1 MIDLAGSMD
10 RENELRHLRQ
20 ARRLL
25 FKGGIILTLDKQIG
39 DFARA
44 DILVED
50 GIIRDISPE
59 IASSSDDTAVIDAK
73 DRIVLPG
80 FFDTHSHSYQGLLR
94 GLLPNGVVMPD
105 YDRDIQKNIT
115 AHYTPEDAYAGVYI
129 TALGML
135 DMGTTTMVDISQVAH
150 SPEHI
155 DANIQA
161 LRDSGMRAVFAYSR
175 GTGSEARYPQDI
187 ERLLPTY
194 FSSSDQLLTPALAVS
209 TDPTIFMVARDAGVR
224 AVLHVRLNSEPL
236 IFLGRA
242 GLLREG
248 DEFIHCAHL
257 NAEAWKLI
265 KDTGGT
271 TSHSPPLE
279 MAMGHGMPSIQEA
292 LDAGLRPSLSCD
304 HCATVGQDM
313 FGIMRTAFGLQR
325 LSAQQRKRN
334 GDSAAPDL
342 LTCRKV
348 LEFATINGAR
358 CANLDRKIGTLTPGK
373 DADMLMLRAD
383 DIGIVPL
390 NNAVAA
396 VVNLMNPGHVDAVF
410 VKGAIRK
417 WRGGLVGVDK
427 NRVLSMVR
435 NARDDVLRRAGFT
448 IDLMN

>member
-1 MIDLAGSMD
+1 VIDLTGNMD
-10 RENELRHLRQ
+10 RENELRHLQQ

-25 FKGGIILTLDKQIG
+25 FKGGIVLTLDKQIG
-39 DFARA
+39 DFAHA
-44 DILVED
+44 DMLVED
-50 GIIRDISPE
+50 GVIRDIGLE
-59 IASSSDDTAVIDAK
+59 IVSSSDDTAVIDAK

-80 FFDTHSHSYQGLLR
+80 FVDTHSHSYQGLLR

-105 YDRDIQKNIT
+105 YDRDIQRNIT

-135 DMGTTTMVDISQVAH
+135 DMGTTMMVDISQVAH
-150 SPEHI
+150 SPAHI

-175 GTGSEARYPQDI
+175 GTGPEARYPHDI

-209 TDPTIFMVARDAGVR
+209 TDPTIFKVARDAGVR

-265 KDTGGT
+265 KDTGGA

-325 LSAQQRKRN
+325 LSAQQRQRN
-334 GDSAAPDL
+334 GDSSAPNL
-342 LTCRKV
+342 LTCREV
-348 LEFATINGAR
+348 LEFATINGAG

-383 DIGIVPL
+383 DIGIAPL

-410 VKGAIRK
+410 VKGAVRK
-417 WRGGLVGVDK
+417 WRGSLVGVDK
-427 NRVLSMVR
+427 NRALAMVR

-448 IDLMN
+448 IDLMD